1 MKTLCSLA
9 LIALSA
15 LVLSACA
22 KATPQPSNEVIKPGD
37 RLGDFLITTGDGE
50 DVIYVTKLHCPFDSS
65 SNTESCE
72 QPVGTKVDVGVGV
85 YDDHP
90 SSGKTL
96 DELWLE
102 QTHEMT
108 IEGRPVDLQAFGSID
123 FSHPAVG
130 TVRVWNV
137 VIVSDKPGRIAAHSS
152 GVWAGD
158 SLDYT
163 AIVTFTGR

>member
-1 MKTLCSLA
+1 MKTLCSFP
-9 LIALSA
+9 LI
-15 LVLSACA
+15 VLSAIILSACV
-22 KATPQPSNEVIKPGD
+22 KAPPQPSDQIIKPGD
-37 RLGDFLITTGDGE
+37 RLGNVLITTGDSE

-65 SNTESCE
+65 TSTESCE
-72 QPVGTKVDVGVGV
+72 QPVGTKVNVGLGV
-85 YDDHP
+85 YDDNP
-90 SSGKTL
+90 STGKTL

-123 FSHPAVG
+123 FYHPAVG

-137 VIVSDKPGRIAAHSS
+137 VIVADKPGKITTHSS

-158 SLDYT
+158 PLDYT
-163 AIVTFTGR
+163 AIVTFIAP